1 MCHRVKGGL
10 DNALGGLWKGE
21 RERETLPIKMLPACQ
36 RSE

>member
-21 RERETLPIKMLPACQ
+21 REREPRDQNVTCLSTL
-36 RSE
+36 